1 MKVEFNASLMYA
13 DFGNLAKELRL
24 LQDAGVDSF
33 HIDIMDGRFVDNFAM
48 SLCDLC
54 FIAKAAKTP
63 LDVHLMVEHPRV
75 HIDKI
80 LQHVRSGDTIYIHPE
95 SEYHPSTTLNRILA
109 AGMVPGIAIN
119 PCTSIESVY
128 EIIHIAKK
136 VMLMTVDPGEAGRP
150 YLPFV
155 EEKIKK
161 LIHLKEQLG
170 IKLYMDGACN
180 KNRIC
185 SYAKQ
190 GVDGFV
196 LGTSALFLAHCNYKE
211 KIKELRQGAV
221 QGC

>member
-1 MKVEFNASLMYA
+1 MKVEFNASLMCA

-54 FIAKAAKTP
+54 FIAKVAKTP

-80 LQHVRSGDTIYIHPE
+80 LQHVRPGDTIYIHPE

-128 EIIHIAKK
+128 EIIHIAK
-136 VMLMTVDPGEAGRP
+136 LAN
-150 YLPFV
+150 LN
-155 EEKIKK
+155 
-161 LIHLKEQLG
+161 LKEEEIDKYTSDMEDILNFANTINQVNTEGVEDSIGNSENEEWEQDRQALIDA
-170 IKLYMDGACN
+170 IKSNSQYLVNTGTF
-180 KNRIC
+180 KVFNRI
-185 SYAKQ
+185 
-190 GVDGFV
+190 
-196 LGTSALFLAHCNYKE
+196 
-211 KIKELRQGAV
+211 
-221 QGC
+221 